1 MENHQNISTCFG
13 LVEPVADLGNE
24 EDVEENTVIVARTP
38 VNLNTEGIP
47 IRLINLSSEPTEIQ
61 RDIRDIRGNC
71 TYQRSSRAQSGGGPK
86 ESKAIYIQLRNILH
100 QERSR
105 TLWRKPSLQV

>member
-1 MENHQNISTCFG
+1 M
-13 LVEPVADLGNE
+13 
-24 EDVEENTVIVARTP
+24 ARTL

-61 RDIRDIRGNC
+61 RGQTLGEIVPIKEVPER
-71 TYQRSSRAQSGGGPK
+71 QSGGGPK